1 MSGSRSNPQVSRVKL
16 LEVARDRLASEID
29 GCEARELPAIVR
41 ELRLVTA
48 ELAALVGDGESQNG
62 GTVDDLAAKRRAR
75 RATSA

>member
-1 MSGSRSNPQVSRVKL
+1 MAGSRAKPQVNRVRL
-16 LEVARDRLASEID
+16 LEAARDRLATEIAD
-29 GCEARELPAIVR
+29 CQARELPAIVR

-48 ELAALVGDGESQNG
+48 ELAILSGDSAQDG

>member
-1 MSGSRSNPQVSRVKL
+1 MAGSREKPQVSRIKL
-16 LEVARDRLASEID
+16 LEAARDRLATEIAD
-29 GCEARELPAIVR
+29 CEARELPAIVR

-48 ELAALVGDGESQNG
+48 ELAALAGDSAQNG